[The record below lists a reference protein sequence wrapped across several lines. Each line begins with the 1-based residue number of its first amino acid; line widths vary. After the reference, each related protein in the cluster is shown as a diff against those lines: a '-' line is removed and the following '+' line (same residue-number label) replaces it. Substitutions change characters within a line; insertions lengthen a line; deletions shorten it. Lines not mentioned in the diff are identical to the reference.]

1 MHSALEKPFLK
12 EQNSSFTGKLPKASE
27 TLSSNLYRTI
37 KKGTWIGE
45 GSLVISEIMA
55 YAVAIGAVIVA
66 LITIYVMRS
75 GRKKTPEK
83 PSQIPEAAA
92 ILPLMGERTVTSFD
106 AQKSKKELN
115 LLDVEREILSYG
127 IRRLYEAQAEGKI
140 SEKERERLAEGY
152 KERMREIKNSVAKN
166 ESVVA
171 LHELESM
178 QDDLIKLFNDRFDEI
193 NNKIG
198 SLRINLDIKPA
209 PKISEPTPTPPSS
222 QPEKIKIKRR
232 KPSTPKKTE
241 AEERIDQI
249 KAEVEK
255 VLERLGQMETEA

>member
-1 MHSALEKPFLK
+1 
-12 EQNSSFTGKLPKASE
+12 
-27 TLSSNLYRTI
+27 
-37 KKGTWIGE
+37 
-45 GSLVISEIMA
+45 VISEIVA
-55 YAVAIGAVIVA
+55 YSVAIGAVVIA
-66 LITIYVMRS
+66 LITVYVMRS
-75 GRKKTPEK
+75 GRKKTPKEL
-83 PSQIPEAAA
+83 SQIPEAAE
-92 ILPLMGERTVTSFD
+92 ILPLRGERTVTNFD

-152 KERMREIKNSVAKN
+152 KQRMLEIKESVAKN

-178 QDDLIKLFNDRFDEI
+178 QEDLIKLFNDRFDEI

-198 SLRINLDIKPA
+198 SLRLNLDMIPEPEIPKPSSA
-209 PKISEPTPTPPSS
+209 TPAS
-222 QPEKIKIKRR
+222 QPEKTQRRRR
-232 KPSTPKKTE
+232 KRSTPKKTE

-249 KAEVEK
+249 REEVEK
-255 VLERLGQMETEA
+255 VLQRLGQMETEA